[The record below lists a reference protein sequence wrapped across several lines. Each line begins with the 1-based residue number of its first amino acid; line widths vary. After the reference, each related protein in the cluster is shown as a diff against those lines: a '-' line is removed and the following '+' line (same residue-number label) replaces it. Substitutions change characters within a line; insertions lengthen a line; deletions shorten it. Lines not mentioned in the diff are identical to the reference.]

1 MINIKI
7 EIIFLARMAQQLV
20 HHSSSETKITK
31 IDKKNFFQEA
41 LHYIEQYINKSDFKI
56 FSIDSEQGGVSYF
69 LIKE

>member
-1 MINIKI
+1 MIKIKI

-20 HHSSSETKITK
+20 HHSSTETKITK

-41 LHYIEQYINKSDFKI
+41 LQYIEHYVDKSGFKI

-69 LIKE
+69 LIKD